1 MSVSEFQNQLLKIAE
16 QNNLHHPLSA
26 KVKRAFIEV
35 PRHKFVPVFR
45 VDGGWVVINEH
56 NLEEYLPYLYG
67 DFPLGIYASEG
78 QIVSTISQP
87 SFVLRMIDMLKLK
100 EGDKVFE
107 LGTGSGWNAAL
118 MSKMVGPQ
126 GKIISLEI
134 IPELIDR
141 AKNSFLSCGINNVEV
156 HSADASDGWKAQA
169 PYDKAVFT
177 AGAFDLPKAFHEQV
191 KVGGL
196 LLFVLKHVQGD
207 TLYLMEKRPDHF
219 SSLYS
224 MECSFVPMTG
234 KYKASTAK
242 MVHGIPYY
250 RGLTLDIYP
259 IKGNHYAP
267 VEGDIVIPQVD
278 SEFVWSSGW

>member
-1 MSVSEFQNQLLKIAE
+1 MSVSEFQNQLIKIAE
-16 QNNLHHPLSA
+16 QNNIHHPLSE
-26 KVKRAFIEV
+26 KVKRAFMEV

-45 VDGGWVVINEH
+45 IDGDWINITEN

-87 SFVLRMIDMLKLK
+87 SFVLRMIDMLKLE
-100 EGDKVFE
+100 EGDNVFE

-118 MSKMVGPQ
+118 MSRIVGPK
-126 GKIISLEI
+126 GKIVSLEI
-134 IPELIDR
+134 IPELIER
-141 AKNSFLSCGINNVEV
+141 AKISFESCGITNVEV
-156 HSADASDGWKAQA
+156 HAGDAADGWKPEA
-169 PYDKAVFT
+169 PYDKAVFS

-191 KVGGL
+191 RVGGH

-207 TLYLMEKRPDHF
+207 TLYLMEKRTDHF
-219 SSLYS
+219 SSIYS
-224 MECSFVPMTG
+224 MDCSFVPMTG
-234 KYKASTAK
+234 KYKKGQPK
-242 MVHGIPYY
+242 MVHSIPYY
-250 RGLTLDIYP
+250 KGLTLDIYP

-267 VEGDIVIPQVD
+267 VEGDIVIPQGE